1 MEAEKNM
8 VFAARLTQQGH
19 KIASMDDLMDLYEK
33 SFSVQTVAA
42 MGALPHPI
50 SGIMDTCGKP
60 ILRAT
65 APISTTPL
73 SQAKPSMSIAPRLK
87 PPSVAALTSLSR
99 SLPRVRA
106 QPRN

>member
-1 MEAEKNM
+1 MRILIDNGNTP
-8 VFAARLTQQGH
+8 AAPRPYIGHYGRLR
-19 KIASMDDLMDLYEK
+19 KAYLENS
-33 SFSVQTVAA
+33 
-42 MGALPHPI
+42 
-50 SGIMDTCGKP
+50 
-60 ILRAT
+60 T
-65 APISTTPL
+65 APTSTPPL